1 MSPLRIA
8 LVEDD
13 PATLASLASALGEV
27 SGLEVVAT
35 FADAKSAIDWFGSR
49 PVPGDPGLDV
59 VVVDIVLPG
68 LDGIDLLGHLEPI
81 HPGLRFLM
89 LTLHADRHLIFNAL
103 RAGANGYV
111 VKGCPL
117 EELVAA
123 IRQAHDGGMPF
134 SIGVARRVR
143 EHFMALAVAPVPP
156 EVLSGREAE
165 VLSALARGASL
176 KEVAGE
182 LGLSEHTV
190 RTYLKRIYAKLK
202 VRSGREAVARFLSR

>member
-1 MSPLRIA
+1 MSPLRVA

-35 FADAKSAIDWFGSR
+35 FADAESAIDWFGSR

-59 VVVDIVLPG
+59 LVV
-68 LDGIDLLGHLEPI
+68 LGHLEPI

-89 LTLHADRHLIFNAL
+89 LTLHEDRHLIFNAL